1 MQTLTNPQVLEEPF
15 AEEGIKNVIPT
26 NPTGTYNA
34 SLKEGFPAITMT
46 PIASGGE
53 PPVGAD
59 FNGVFNMMSN
69 YHYFLQNG
77 GQETFRQ
84 EVSDAIGGY
93 PENAILWYLPTG
105 ELKALPVVSLIPN
118 NTYDFNTDPTLI
130 DDVHWAYAIT
140 GNYVDF
146 MTAQTI
152 TATKTF
158 TAAPLVPTQA
168 TSDDSQKAASTAYV
182 KDILEVLYPVGS
194 IYIGIQSTCPLA
206 TLLPGSAWTQ
216 IQGRYLLAS
225 GTIAGTIESVSA
237 GNTCSAGAP
246 NIYGYIT
253 DASFIKNPT
262 YVAQSALY
270 CNDWHNDNLQNT
282 SGQGDG
288 AGTLQMD
295 ASRHNSVY
303 GVSATIR
310 PAGYAVNVWVRT
322 A

>member
-1 MQTLTNPQVLEEPF
+1 MQTLTNPQVLAEPF

-34 SLKEGFPAITMT
+34 SLKEGFPPITMT

-59 FNGVFNMMSN
+59 FNGVFNMMSS

-84 EVSDAIGGY
+84 DVSDAIGGY

-118 NTYDFNTDPTLI
+118 NTYNFNTDPTLI
-130 DDVHWAYAIT
+130 DNVHWAYAIT

-158 TAAPLVPTQA
+158 TTAPLVPTQA
-168 TSDDSQKAASTAYV
+168 TTDDSQKAASTAFV
-182 KDILEVLYPVGS
+182 KDVLEALYPVGS
-194 IYIGIQSTCPLA
+194 LYMGTQSTCPLA
-206 TLLPGSAWTQ
+206 TLIPGSTWTPV
-216 IQGRYLLAS
+216 QGRYLLAS
-225 GTIAGTIESVSA
+225 GTLAGTSETYSA
-237 GNTCSAGAP
+237 AGTVAAGLPNITGSSGGIKTDGSTSGALSKSGTAYGGNTRTET
-246 NIYGYIT
+246 NQ
-253 DASFIKNPT
+253 F
-262 YVAQSALY
+262 Q
-270 CNDWHNDNLQNT
+270 NLQFR
-282 SGQGDG
+282 
-288 AGTLQMD
+288 A
-295 ASRHNSVY
+295 ASSNSTY
-303 GVSATIR
+303 GSSSTVR
-310 PAGYAVNVWVRT
+310 PPAYVVNVWRRD

>member
-34 SLKEGFPAITMT
+34 SLKEGFPPITMT

-59 FNGVFNMMSN
+59 FNGVFNMMSS

-130 DDVHWAYAIT
+130 DNVHWAYAIT

-168 TSDDSQKAASTAYV
+168 ISDDSQKAASTAYV
-182 KDILEVLYPVGS
+182 KDILEALYPVGS
-194 IYIGIQSTCPLA
+194 IYIGTQATCPLA
-206 TLLPGSAWTQ
+206 TLLPGSAWSQ

-225 GTIAGTIESVSA
+225 GTIAGTSESVAA
-237 GNTCSAGAP
+237 GSTCSAGAP
-246 NIYGYIT
+246 NITGTIT
-253 DASFIKNPT
+253 AFTGIYNPT
-262 YVAQSALY
+262 AAGAFALGDVY
-270 CNDWHNDNLQNT
+270 T
-282 SGQGDG
+282 SHGYEGHTNEG
-288 AGTLQMD
+288 RFFYFD
-295 ASRHNSVY
+295 ASRSSSVF
-303 GVSATIR
+303 GNSATIR